1 MPNECLYMALNL
13 HACLLGTSAV
23 IWTSGI
29 VTMWPVHLYLWL
41 SVYMCVYMC
50 GVGGLKLCHC
60 LMC

>member
-1 MPNECLYMALNL
+1 MALSL

-41 SVYMCVYMC
+41 SVYVCLYVWC
-50 GVGGLKLCHC
+50 GGFKALPLSDVLKCGGLY
-60 LMC
+60 